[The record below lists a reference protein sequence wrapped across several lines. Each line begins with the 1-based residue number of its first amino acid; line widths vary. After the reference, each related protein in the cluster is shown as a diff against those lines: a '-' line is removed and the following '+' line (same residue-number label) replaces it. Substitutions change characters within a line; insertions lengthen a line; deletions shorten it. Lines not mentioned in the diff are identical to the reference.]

1 MRAITSLFIAL
12 SWSLSATSWATP
24 PLPKYALTEIPSIV
38 AAGGSM
44 SASAINDR
52 DEVVGNATQP
62 GGAPFFGT
70 GPAFFYQHSTGAVN
84 QLTFGSE
91 QNSFAFGI
99 NDGGIIAGYA
109 ETPDPP
115 QAVLWSRIGG
125 AEGLGPLTIAMAVS
139 NRGTVVGSSGSFVF
153 PSPFA
158 VVWNGPNHVLAP
170 LPLLPLPPPPPFCL
184 GHPASNAVAINNKGH
199 IVGWVEDAG
208 DCVGGAV
215 EWQDGRITLLAP
227 NVTTF
232 NVANGL
238 NDIDDVVGV
247 SGDHAFLYHR
257 GILADLGMLPGDASS
272 SANAINNKG
281 EIVGVS
287 VAADGVTSRA
297 FIYLNG
303 QMYDLNTLLDT
314 ASPIAGSVKLEEA
327 VGINSH
333 GCIAANGTRDGQQH
347 AYLLKRE

>member
-1 MRAITSLFIAL
+1 
-12 SWSLSATSWATP
+12 
-24 PLPKYALTEIPSIV
+24 
-38 AAGGSM
+38 
-44 SASAINDR
+44 
-52 DEVVGNATQP
+52 
-62 GGAPFFGT
+62 
-70 GPAFFYQHSTGAVN
+70 
-84 QLTFGSE
+84 
-91 QNSFAFGI
+91 
-99 NDGGIIAGYA
+99 
-109 ETPDPP
+109 
-115 QAVLWSRIGG
+115 
-125 AEGLGPLTIAMAVS
+125 
-139 NRGTVVGSSGSFVF
+139 
-153 PSPFA
+153 
-158 VVWNGPNHVLAP
+158 
-170 LPLLPLPPPPPFCL
+170 
-184 GHPASNAVAINNKGH
+184 
-199 IVGWVEDAG
+199 
-208 DCVGGAV
+208 VGGAV

-257 GILADLGMLPGDASS
+257 GILSDLGMLPGDASS

-333 GCIAANGTRDGQQH
+333 GRIAANGTRDGQQH